1 MSKEIEGLVETSTNL
16 ASVKPLSETSW
27 LITSS
32 QRSSIESSNKDISH
46 RVEAVFRLAGMKVE
60 HNEGYPGWKP
70 NPESEL
76 VKIMTKAHKE
86 VLGYE
91 PVLTAIHAGL
101 ECGLFL
107 QKYPDLDM
115 VSFGPT
121 MTGVHSPDEKLNIPA
136 VENFWNWLIKSLKQM

>member
-1 MSKEIEGLVETSTNL
+1 
-16 ASVKPLSETSW
+16 
-27 LITSS
+27 
-32 QRSSIESSNKDISH
+32 
-46 RVEAVFRLAGMKVE
+46 MKVE

-76 VKIMTKAHKE
+76 VKIMTKTHKE

-107 QKYPDLDM
+107 QKYSDLDM

-121 MTGVHSPDEKLNIPA
+121 MTGVHSPDEKLYIPA
-136 VENFWNWLIKSLKQM
+136 VENFWNWLVKSLKQM